1 MHDRTTR
8 PALAS
13 ARRGGAAGAFAVGIA
28 TRHAR
33 VFARALRFPFFETAK
48 ALDGTLAA
56 KTLLSLLSLLSS
68 SRVLRLTTHVSSLS
82 VRMRSSNQ
90 QVKGLDTD
98 ALSVF
103 HIQVNRAVQ
112 QRRRTY
118 RAHGRINPYMSSPC
132 HVEVV
137 LSEAVEAV
145 KKEAENPRRVG
156 AKEARRNA
164 ARLKNGST
172 NA

>member
-1 MHDRTTR
+1 MRIQ
-8 PALAS
+8 S
-13 ARRGGAAGAFAVGIA
+13 ARGGTKTHQPNPKLAVVI
-28 TRHAR
+28 
-33 VFARALRFPFFETAK
+33 E
-48 ALDGTLAA
+48 
-56 KTLLSLLSLLSS
+56 
-68 SRVLRLTTHVSSLS
+68 
-82 VRMRSSNQ
+82 
-90 QVKGLDTD
+90 QVKGLDVE
-98 ALSVF
+98 ALSVT
-103 HIQVNRAVQ
+103 HIQVNRAIQ

>member
-1 MHDRTTR
+1 MR
-8 PALAS
+8 S
-13 ARRGGAAGAFAVGIA
+13 
-28 TRHAR
+28 
-33 VFARALRFPFFETAK
+33 PFFETGKSNDNA
-48 ALDGTLAA
+48 LAA
-56 KTLLSLLSLLSS
+56 KSVPRERSASS
-68 SRVLRLTTHVSSLS
+68 PRARVCTELTVFYLPTA
-82 VRMRSSNQ
+82 SSNAP

>member
-1 MHDRTTR
+1 MTFYPRDEPTLTKTH
-8 PALAS
+8 PQP
-13 ARRGGAAGAFAVGIA
+13 
-28 TRHAR
+28 
-33 VFARALRFPFFETAK
+33 RADE
-48 ALDGTLAA
+48 
-56 KTLLSLLSLLSS
+56 
-68 SRVLRLTTHVSSLS
+68 
-82 VRMRSSNQ
+82 
-90 QVKGLDTD
+90 QVKGLDVE
-98 ALSVF
+98 ALTVT
-103 HIQVNRAVQ
+103 HIQVNRAIQ

-132 HVEVV
+132 HVGVV

>member
-1 MHDRTTR
+1 
-8 PALAS
+8 
-13 ARRGGAAGAFAVGIA
+13 
-28 TRHAR
+28 
-33 VFARALRFPFFETAK
+33 
-48 ALDGTLAA
+48 
-56 KTLLSLLSLLSS
+56 
-68 SRVLRLTTHVSSLS
+68 
-82 VRMRSSNQ
+82 
-90 QVKGLDTD
+90 
-98 ALSVF
+98 
-103 HIQVNRAVQ
+103 
-112 QRRRTY
+112 
-118 RAHGRINPYMSSPC
+118 MSSPC